1 MLACVGRMRIA
12 STTSNRSTPTV
23 SAKRP
28 HSSISAMVVA
38 RNVFS
43 ITFAV
48 SDAVVLPQPGQ
59 REVVVLMTVA
69 RNASAALAAA
79 SV

>member
-1 MLACVGRMRIA
+1 MA

-48 SDAVVLPQPGQ
+48 SDAVVLPSRVSGKSN
-59 REVVVLMTVA
+59 VLMMVA